1 MNAMHRRPL
10 FTASLAALLTLSA
23 HAQEPQNDPQNPR
36 GELESLAVEL
46 DAAVRRV
53 SQPGVEPIL
62 GSEPARGYYVPGLGA
77 MFVVPPRSIPREDR
91 LLALRGRPRG
101 AATTAASAPTND
113 PEYAEL
119 EQLLGPEAAREYI
132 GRRQLEEQARNEIAR
147 TARQRRHNA
156 PQREADMRR
165 LEQQVEAFQREA
177 ERARLEAE
185 HAWIEIQREIQTRL
199 EGGSG
204 GASAGTV
211 TVGGGLAPSAT
222 AAGRATRSDPASDE
236 MDSPAPWRFWFGTD
250 DPEDPRSPA
259 QILGDVKTAIVDVL
273 EAHGSVL
280 HNVGPQE
287 QVTVAVDFLP
297 RGLFVGMQ
305 RPTRT
310 LVVRVK
316 KQFIDE
322 RRAGRLAA
330 DQLRAKLEVN
340 EY

>member
-1 MNAMHRRPL
+1 MTVMRRRPL
-10 FTASLAALLTLSA
+10 IAVSLTALMTVGAR
-23 HAQEPQNDPQNPR
+23 AQEPQNDPQNPR

-91 LLALRGRPRG
+91 LLALRGRPRA
-101 AATTAASAPTND
+101 AATTGATAPTND

-119 EQLLGPEAAREYI
+119 EQLLGPEAAREYV

-177 ERARLEAE
+177 ERARLQAE
-185 HAWIEIQREIQTRL
+185 HAWIEITREIQQRL
-199 EGGSG
+199 DG
-204 GASAGTV
+204 GAAGATAGTV
-211 TVGGGLAPSAT
+211 TVGGGVAPSAT
-222 AAGRATRSDPASDE
+222 APGRATQRDPVSEE

-259 QILGDVKTAIVDVL
+259 QVLADVKTAIVEVL
-273 EAHGSVL
+273 EAHGSLL

-322 RRAGRLAA
+322 RQAGRLGA
-330 DQLRAKLEVN
+330 DQLRTKLEIN